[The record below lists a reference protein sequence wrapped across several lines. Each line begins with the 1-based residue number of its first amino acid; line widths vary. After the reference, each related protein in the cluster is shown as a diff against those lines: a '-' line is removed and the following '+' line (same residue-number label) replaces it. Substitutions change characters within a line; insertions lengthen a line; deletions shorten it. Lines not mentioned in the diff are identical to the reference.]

1 VAAGSKA
8 VIDVEGHHLTLSN
21 LEKVLYPATGATK
34 AAVIAYYSKVAP
46 AMLPHLAGRAVTM
59 VRFPDGVEGNS
70 FFEKRCP
77 SHAPRWV
84 HTGQVDPG
92 LVACVVDDAATL
104 VWMAN
109 LAALELHTLQA
120 RVADPDHPTSMVFD
134 LDPGPPADV
143 LACARV
149 ALELQSTLT
158 SLGLRSVAKTSGSK
172 GLHLAVPV
180 RGATADETKAVAL
193 GLGQL
198 LAKRAPDRVTVN
210 MAKEQRPNRVFVDWS
225 QNDRHKTTV
234 AAYSLRAQPRPM
246 VSAPV
251 TWDEVSDALDAG
263 DQGALAFDADE
274 VLARVERLGDPYAT
288 NLDADQELPALGATE
303 PGA

>member
-1 VAAGSKA
+1 MAAGSKA

-34 AAVIAYYSKVAP
+34 ATVIAYYSKVAP

-92 LVACVVDDAATL
+92 LIACVVDDAATL

-263 DQGALAFDADE
+263 DPGALAFDADE

-288 NLDADQELPALGATE
+288 NLDADQELPALSATE